1 MDGITAM
8 PVTIIVK
15 APNQQIEDQ
24 TVHCELNWTIKKLKG
39 HLSEV
44 YPSKPKLEDQKLIYS
59 GRLLVDSVQLKDV
72 LRMYDGQENH
82 TVHLVCSPPRDFH
95 RLAASSS
102 TSSFSSATPS
112 PAGTPVVTSGDEQR
126 QDGGD
131 PRALWAAAASYPA
144 PPTPAGANYAANNV
158 MAAHQMAW
166 MQQAYSQYMSHYMQ
180 FLAATQGGV
189 NNAYPI
195 HTGFTAP
202 TPQQQPAPVRDENQ
216 PAANPPAGG
225 ENEEEEGRGHRDW
238 LDWFY
243 IMSRVTVLFSVVYF
257 YSSPVRFFMVSTLGL
272 IMYLECLFQVG
283 FFRMQG
289 IEARGAE
296 NGAGAGAA
304 DRDQERENNNLP
316 AGAPDQPGG
325 ADQPGADTAAATPP
339 QPNTE
344 RPSVLMLTCGSGVA
358 NGEAESGVSSG
369 VVFLQTNNEGKIQAS
384 RSQKDR
390 ERNPDRISLDRR
402 GLTTVPI
409 LVGENKD
416 RILSLQHNLITR
428 LDNIQSLGLV
438 RLVFLDIYDNQLDR
452 IAGVDSLPNLRVL
465 LMGKNRIRRM
475 EGLKS
480 LEGCAVLDLHGNQIT
495 QISGLTMLN
504 ELKVLNLA
512 GNQIRVLG
520 TYDLQGLR
528 SLQELNLRR
537 NRLKR
542 LLGFAETPQLNKL
555 FLSNNEI
562 QSVED
567 MNSVLKAVQLKEISV
582 DGNPVA
588 LSGDCAS
595 FLVSHLPQLQLLSH
609 MQVTEQVRRSASA
622 WRSTREASSSTSTNL
637 IGASGP
643 PPTPSASADCEPNK
657 RDEVIYNARTNWE
670 LLRAQ
675 TTRSVKKTSLLKD
688 APRSDDSELE
698 SLPLSARA
706 VRLPERAE
714 VKRAEYSRRRTVS
727 QGLEKVLSSPLR
739 NPAPLDTSELYRLP
753 PILAPLVGSPEE
765 GGGGGAAETVSSV
778 EPVADSSLSSLPS
791 DTSSGADSDDVSEDA
806 ARWRVAA
813 KSHHHSRSE
822 SAHAHHSRSIKSAN
836 NTASSSSSSQNKH
849 SSYCRSHSQHRAQTT
864 KVKTKASS
872 TPGKIREQG
881 GDYLVEISGRYLNVY
896 GQGALKFIDRPWN
909 PVKAGDVTTIRFNYV
924 NFNSLAPVLCRL
936 KQRFPNA
943 EHFMFRD
950 TNIQAL
956 GQLNALADI
965 QGLTSL
971 TIHPEGN
978 PIYDK
983 EWRSYAIYR
992 LSHWGLSNI
1001 NDLPVTEEEIVSAA
1015 DELAGL
1021 SELVLSSL
1029 PDSLLQPLL
1038 SRLRLETQQLQSARD
1053 WLWAADP
1060 ALRTVVAKEALQWRR
1075 ANQTQDDLQWRHKG
1089 RTHLE
1094 FLIEQACSAFL
1105 KLKILEEEW
1114 SDILM
1119 ELIRDTL
1126 VDYSQLDD
1134 YMKHCMNEITKN

>member
-1 MDGITAM
+1 M
-8 PVTIIVK
+8 PISSGGPSEKQNVFSAQGKPPQNLENGSASRQINRKLLKI
-15 APNQQIEDQ
+15 APALPLLPA
-24 TVHCELNWTIKKLKG
+24 VPK
-39 HLSEV
+39 
-44 YPSKPKLEDQKLIYS
+44 PPKL
-59 GRLLVDSVQLKDV
+59 
-72 LRMYDGQENH
+72 H
-82 TVHLVCSPPRDFH
+82 
-95 RLAASSS
+95 
-102 TSSFSSATPS
+102 
-112 PAGTPVVTSGDEQR
+112 QR
-126 QDGGD
+126 
-131 PRALWAAAASYPA
+131 SN
-144 PPTPAGANYAANNV
+144 T
-158 MAAHQMAW
+158 
-166 MQQAYSQYMSHYMQ
+166 
-180 FLAATQGGV
+180 
-189 NNAYPI
+189 
-195 HTGFTAP
+195 
-202 TPQQQPAPVRDENQ
+202 
-216 PAANPPAGG
+216 
-225 ENEEEEGRGHRDW
+225 
-238 LDWFY
+238 
-243 IMSRVTVLFSVVYF
+243 
-257 YSSPVRFFMVSTLGL
+257 TLG
-272 IMYLECLFQVG
+272 
-283 FFRMQG
+283 
-289 IEARGAE
+289 
-296 NGAGAGAA
+296 
-304 DRDQERENNNLP
+304 
-316 AGAPDQPGG
+316 
-325 ADQPGADTAAATPP
+325 
-339 QPNTE
+339 
-344 RPSVLMLTCGSGVA
+344 GSGVT

-409 LVGENKD
+409 LVGESKV
-416 RILSLQHNLITR
+416 RLLSLQHNLITR

-452 IAGVDSLPNLRVL
+452 IAGLDSLPNLRVL

-480 LEGCAVLDLHGNQIT
+480 LSKLEVLDLHGNQIT

-542 LLGFAETPQLNKL
+542 LLGFAETLQLNKL

-562 QSVED
+562 QSIED

-609 MQVTEQVRRSASA
+609 MQVTEQVRRAALA
-622 WRSTREASSSTSTNL
+622 WRSTKEASCSTTNV
-637 IGASGP
+637 IGP
-643 PPTPSASADCEPNK
+643 PPPTTVPLSTSQAEGGAVGGVGDK

-670 LLRAQ
+670 LLRSQ
-675 TTRSVKKTSLLKD
+675 TARSFANIRKTAGGKIRRMEGLKSLSKLEVLDLHGNQITQISGLTMLNELKVLNLAGNQIRVLGTYD
-688 APRSDDSELE
+688 LQGLRSLQELNLRRNRLKRLLGFAETLQLNKLFLSNNEIQSIEDMNSVLKAVQLKEISVDGNPIALSGDCASFLVSHLPQLQLLSHMQVTEQVRRAALAWRSTKEASCSTTNVIGPPPPTTVPLSTSQAEGGAVGGVGDKRDEVIYNARTNWELLRSQTARSFANIRKTAGGNDGAVAGGGGRSDESELE

-727 QGLEKVLSSPLR
+727 QGLDKVLSSPLR
-739 NPAPLDTSELYRLP
+739 NPAPPALDTSELYRLP
-753 PILAPLVGSPEE
+753 PILAPLAGSPEE
-765 GGGGGAAETVSSV
+765 GGLGLKQQADAAETVSSV

-791 DTSSGADSDDVSEDA
+791 DTSSEEDEVSEDA
-806 ARWRVAA
+806 ARWRLAGGRGRRP
-813 KSHHHSRSE
+813 SSE
-822 SAHAHHSRSIKSAN
+822 STAHAQRSIKSAN

-849 SSYCRSHSQHRAQTT
+849 SASASGSQHSYCRTHSHRAQTT
-864 KVKTKASS
+864 KVKTKTSS

-950 TNIQAL
+950 TNVQAL

-1001 NDLPVTEEEIVSAA
+1001 NDLPVTEEEIVAA
-1015 DELAGL
+1015 ASEFAGL
-1021 SELVLSSL
+1021 SDLVLSSL

-1038 SRLRLETQQLQSARD
+1038 SRLRLETQQQSARD

-1075 ANQTQDDLQWRHKG
+1075 LNHTQDDLQWRQKG
-1089 RTHLE
+1089 RAYLE

-1114 SDILM
+1114 SNILM